1 VFSLATISQE
11 SFLCKGT
18 IEVAN
23 WNRSFDVFQQFNEI
37 VLQNKITCRCQA
49 FATNISS
56 SHTILQH
63 YCFFTN
69 KYPCLNIKLEEKWK
83 V

>member
-1 VFSLATISQE
+1 VFPLATISQE

-18 IEVAN
+18 IEIAN
-23 WNRSFDVFQQFNEI
+23 WNRSLDVFQQFNEI

-49 FATNISS
+49 FANISS
-56 SHTILQH
+56 SHANTILQR
-63 YCFFTN
+63 YCF
-69 KYPCLNIKLEEKWK
+69 LRINIR